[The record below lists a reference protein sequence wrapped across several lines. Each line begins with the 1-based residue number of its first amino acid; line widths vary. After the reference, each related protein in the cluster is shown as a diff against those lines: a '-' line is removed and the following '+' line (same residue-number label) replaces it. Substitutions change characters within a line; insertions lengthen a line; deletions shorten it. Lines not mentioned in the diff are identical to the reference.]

1 MPNEG
6 DREAIGDFKM
16 KKFRIIGMGLF
27 AILIC
32 VNFTSCNG
40 KEERQKR
47 RAEKEAL
54 ARRQV
59 IVDSI
64 KASWKKEAEQRA
76 AEKAVEEERKAAER
90 KRIEKERIKTESIT
104 AWGDA
109 KFGMS
114 PKEVKGTNAFKDSY
128 KYVKGTIG
136 EKGRRSLSYVELS
149 YDAREKFNE
158 NLSLKVGVFQ
168 FYACFESEELTSIRF
183 KCLNRDASYL
193 NDIIADAQILSYHF
207 TKKYGKPKFEKGSV
221 SIFDFDRGREFTYA
235 EWKIGDKTAII
246 FMGEDEY
253 RSSTYYYRVV
263 IYNSNFPTKPDLEE
277 QEAIKKYEEK
287 KKKESA
293 NYF

>member
-1 MPNEG
+1 MV
-6 DREAIGDFKM
+6 
-16 KKFRIIGMGLF
+16 LF
-27 AILIC
+27 AISMC

-40 KEERQKR
+40 EKRAERREKREKLARQKVIEDSLR
-47 RAEKEAL
+47 ILREKRQAERAIEREAEKKRLE
-54 ARRQV
+54 
-59 IVDSI
+59 
-64 KASWKKEAEQRA
+64 
-76 AEKAVEEERKAAER
+76 AEKAQR
-90 KRIEKERIKTESIT
+90 EKERIERESIT

-114 PKEVKGTNAFKDSY
+114 PKEVKATNAFKDSD
-128 KYVKGTIG
+128 KYIKGTI
-136 EKGRRSLSYVELS
+136 EENGRRSLSYIDLGYE
-149 YDAREKFNE
+149 AEKRFNK
-158 NLSLKVGVFQ
+158 NLSLRIGVSR
-168 FYACFESEELTSIRF
+168 FYAGFRSEELTSIHF

-193 NDIIADAQILSYHF
+193 NDIIEDVQILSYHF
-207 TKKYGKPKFEKGSV
+207 TEKYGKPKFEKGSV

-246 FMGEDEY
+246 FMGEDKY
-253 RSSTYYYRVV
+253 DSSTYYYRVV

>member
-1 MPNEG
+1 MV
-6 DREAIGDFKM
+6 
-16 KKFRIIGMGLF
+16 LF
-27 AILIC
+27 AISMC

-40 KEERQKR
+40 EKRAERREKREKLARQKVIEDSLR
-47 RAEKEAL
+47 ILREKRQAERAIEREAEKKRLE
-54 ARRQV
+54 
-59 IVDSI
+59 
-64 KASWKKEAEQRA
+64 
-76 AEKAVEEERKAAER
+76 AEKAQR
-90 KRIEKERIKTESIT
+90 EKERIETESIT

-114 PKEVKGTNAFKDSY
+114 PKEVKATNAFKDSD
-128 KYVKGTIG
+128 KYIKGTI
-136 EKGRRSLSYVELS
+136 EENGRRSLSYINLGYE
-149 YDAREKFNE
+149 AEKKFNE
-158 NLSLKVGVFQ
+158 NLSLRIGVFR
-168 FYACFESEELTSIRF
+168 FYAGFRSEELTSIHF
-183 KCLNRDASYL
+183 ECLNRDASYL
-193 NDIIADAQILSYHF
+193 NDIIEDVQILSYHF

-246 FMGEDEY
+246 FMGEDKY
-253 RSSTYYYRVV
+253 DSSTYYYRVV